1 MTLTMYLKNVACFLS
16 LLTNVY
22 ILLVYNSID
31 VHVLL
36 SLSSKLL
43 QAKLFPGRSIVSLL
57 KYNNAE
63 YK

>member
-31 VHVLL
+31 VYVLFY
-36 SLSSKLL
+36 LSSKLM
-43 QAKLFPGRSIVSLL
+43 QTKLFPGRSIVSLL
-57 KYNNAE
+57 KIQ
-63 YK
+63 

>member
-36 SLSSKLL
+36 YLSSKLL
-43 QAKLFPGRSIVSLL
+43 QAKLFSGRSIVSLL
-57 KYNNAE
+57 KIQ
-63 YK
+63 